1 MPLVSYN
8 IPHLV
13 NGVSQQPDALRLPTS
28 CEEMINGW
36 PSLVSGLSKRP
47 PSEHINSIDLEID
60 NDCAGHLITRS
71 DNKQYFVLVSDRSI
85 SVIDEDGISQSVTYP
100 NGKSYID
107 TVGSPSKSIKFLTVG
122 DYTFIVNKDIRV
134 KADEHGENPPDVT
147 VYADY
152 SFDKKSDFP
161 ATGTA
166 NKVYYSYDTNKFY
179 KWEQTVVQP
188 ALIDWVMQGTTT
200 VSTLTTATSVSKGSE
215 PKILPAPNAAYKYVS
230 SLPNPKSVTLNEKVF
245 IASSPKKRE
254 DKIQKCVT
262 ERGNTSCSMVTKGW
276 YWDWKI
282 TLFKAQVT
290 RPEILGSYAY
300 VEYSLKEIAP
310 EDRRLNPTKRA
321 TVYVTASVANS
332 YYAVYING
340 VKKAQYLS
348 PKGIDGPSSV
358 PDTTVIAD
366 ALKDDLVASGY
377 SAGTEGSSIK
387 IYNLDA
393 TDTVAVKG
401 PNGDRAI
408 KCYKDSIKSFNELPP
423 NDAEGR
429 LVKVVSD
436 PDSQGDDYYVV
447 YRKGVWI
454 EEEGWKEGARPNP
467 KTMPHVLVREVND
480 QGDVTFTFRQHTW
493 KSRLAGDEKSNPHPT
508 FVGQKI
514 NDIFVFGSRLGF
526 VADENVILSEADN
539 FENFY
544 RTTCATL
551 VESDRIDVA
560 LFNKDVDILRHVI
573 PFNKDLVLMS
583 TKSQYRMSFDQYI
596 SPKTVNVQYTTSYNN
611 SPHIKPINM
620 GTSIYFIDDHRQNK
634 WAKVFEYYPRPN
646 NTGDEADD
654 TTAAI
659 PEYIPSDMR
668 YMAASPRMSAV
679 VIGNGGPTM
688 YVYKFFWDGD
698 RKIQNAWGKWRFP
711 DCSMIYYTEF
721 LNNYLYMVCKRN
733 GKVCLER
740 IRFDEDVFTSA
751 ANATAYVDRSISS
764 INLTMT
770 YNATTDLTTI
780 TVPYVSDLTPEVIS
794 NTEGVPAYRHP
805 IVSYT
810 KNTNTTTV
818 VVQGNISEFEVKVG
832 TPYTFEYVFSKQ
844 YLRRPGDKGERTIL
858 EGRVQLR
865 YLSLEYHD
873 TAYFQFHMKVV
884 GRNEITATYN
894 GDIAGGDNSLVGSV
908 NFGSGVQRIPLMG
921 SSGDVRL
928 RITNDSPFGNA
939 FGSAE
944 WQAIWTPRSQ
954 RIN

>member
-47 PSEHINSIDLEID
+47 PSEHINALSLQVD

-71 DNKQYFVLVSDRSI
+71 DNKQYFVLVSDRGI
-85 SVIDEDGISQSVTYP
+85 DVIDEDGLSQTVSYP

-107 TVGSPSKSIKFLTVG
+107 TVGNPSKSIKFLTVG

-134 KADEHGENPPDVT
+134 KADEHGENPPDAGVF
-147 VYADY
+147 ADFSY
-152 SFDKKSDFP
+152 DKKNQFP
-161 ATGTA
+161 ATGAA
-166 NKVYYSYDTNKFY
+166 NKIYYAYDTNKFY
-179 KWEQTVVQP
+179 KWEQTVLQP
-188 ALIDWVMQGTTT
+188 ELKGWVNQGTTIAS
-200 VSTLTTATSVSKGSE
+200 VLTTGTATQPGTPPQSLAS
-215 PKILPAPNAAYKYVS
+215 PNASYKYVA
-230 SLPNPKSVTLNEKVF
+230 SLPDAKTVDANTKVY
-245 IASSPKKRE
+245 IASSPQKRE
-254 DKIQKCVT
+254 DKQQRCTTV
-262 ERGNTSCSMVTKGW
+262 RGQTSCSMTTIGW

-282 TLFKAQVT
+282 TLFKAEVT
-290 RPEILGSYAY
+290 RPEILGSYEY
-300 VEYSLKEIAP
+300 VEYSRNQVLTEV
-310 EDRRLNPTKRA
+310 RRLNPDTRA
-321 TVYVTASVANS
+321 TVYITSSVANS
-332 YYAVYING
+332 YYAIYING
-340 VKKAQYLS
+340 VKKAQYLT
-348 PKGIDGPSSV
+348 PKGIDAASSV

-377 SAGTEGSSIK
+377 SAGVEGSSVK
-387 IYNLDA
+387 IFGLSV

-408 KCYKDSIKSFNELPP
+408 KCYRDSIKSFNDLPP

-447 YRKGVWI
+447 YRNGVWI
-454 EEEGWKEGARPNP
+454 EEEGWTEGARPDP
-467 KTMPHVLVREVND
+467 MTMPHVLVRELSDEGTVSF
-480 QGDVTFTFRQHTW
+480 VFRPHTW
-493 KSRLAGDEKSNPHPT
+493 ESRSSGDAKSNPHPT

-583 TKSQYRMSFDQYI
+583 SSSQYRMSFDQYI

-611 SPHIKPINM
+611 SPHIKPVNM
-620 GTSIYFIDDHRQNK
+620 GTSIYFIDDHRENK

-654 TTAAI
+654 VTAAI

-668 YMAASPRMSAV
+668 YLAASPRMNAV
-679 VIGNGGPTM
+679 VVGNGGPSM

-698 RKIQNAWGKWRFP
+698 RKIQNAWGKWTFP
-711 DCSMIYYTEF
+711 DCSMIYYTCF
-721 LNNYLYMVCKRN
+721 LNNFLYMVCKRN

-751 ANATAYVDRSISS
+751 KNATAYIDRFVASIG
-764 INLTMT
+764 LTMT
-770 YNATTDLTTI
+770 YNSTTDRTTI
-780 TVPYVSDLTPEVIS
+780 TVPYVSDVKPEVIS
-794 NTEGVPAYRHP
+794 STEGVPAYRHP
-805 IVSYT
+805 VISFT
-810 KNTNTTTV
+810 KNATTTTV
-818 VVQGNISEFEVKVG
+818 VVAGNISEFEVKVG
-832 TPYTFEYVFSKQ
+832 VPYTFEYEFSKQ

-884 GRNEITATYN
+884 GRDEVTATYN